1 MCLSAHPL
9 PFSQRGET
17 LDEFSSMAGPLED
30 SYKYISEQESR
41 LKADNKQQEAVLRKG
56 QAKITWA
63 EVGWVAKATP
73 SFVAP
78 DTGKSIVDKHIRGIT
93 QGLIQQL

>member
-17 LDEFSSMAGPLED
+17 LDEFSSNAGPLED
-30 SYKYISEQESR
+30 GYKYISGQESR
-41 LKADNKQQEAVLRKG
+41 LKADNEQQEAVLRKG

-63 EVGWVAKATP
+63 EVVWVAKAPP
-73 SFVAP
+73 SFVVHVQSP
-78 DTGKSIVDKHIRGIT
+78 DTGEYIVDKHRW
-93 QGLIQQL
+93 L